1 MLGIGTI
8 LGLPFLLTADRFA
21 TLHQP
26 IRMAAGVASI
36 AYGIGIM
43 LHFWISQDLTR
54 L

>member
-8 LGLPFLLTADRFA
+8 LGLPFVLTADRFA

-26 IRMAAGVASI
+26 IRMAARVAGI
-36 AYGIGIM
+36 AYGLGIM
-43 LHFWISQDLTR
+43 LHLGISRGLFR